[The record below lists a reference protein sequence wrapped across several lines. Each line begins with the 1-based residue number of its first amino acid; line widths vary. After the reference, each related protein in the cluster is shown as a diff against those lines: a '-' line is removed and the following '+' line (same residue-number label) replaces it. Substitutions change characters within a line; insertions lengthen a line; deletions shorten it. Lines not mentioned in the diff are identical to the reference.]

1 MPASGSEYKEEL
13 LRQLEGLPA
22 EKVKEILDFAYFV
35 KAKDA
40 IDPSQVYF
48 WTTRW
53 QMMEVEADRDKEAG
67 NIIGDG
73 TADGLL
79 NELRK

>member
-1 MPASGSEYKEEL
+1 MSASISEYKEEL
-13 LRQLEGLPA
+13 MQQIEGLPA

-35 KAKDA
+35 RAKDA

-53 QMMEVEADRDKEAG
+53 QMMEVDADKDRESG
-67 NIIGDG
+67 NVIGNG
-73 TADGLL
+73 TVDGLL
-79 NELRK
+79 TELRK